1 MNNNKYIAAQG
12 NCMSVI
18 RFIETLIIA
27 HSLSVNMY
35 IQTGPLPNTL
45 DDFWRMIWENRLPTI
60 IMLTKCFEDR
70 VLCNV

>member
-12 NCMSVI
+12 NYMSVI
-18 RFIETLIIA
+18 TFIETLIIA
-27 HSLSVNMY
+27 HSLSVNMC